1 LAFFNTYVAVYT
13 QSVSAGLIFFTPPAG
28 SLILHHVRG
37 KLKLFWTLSRRHLQ
51 NVAWLEGSHS
61 QLAKFIGP
69 MAGFHRH
76 FHRPAVGMAV
86 GPTSVLPI
94 GATAAR

>member
-1 LAFFNTYVAVYT
+1 M
-13 QSVSAGLIFFTPPAG
+13 
-28 SLILHHVRG
+28 HHVRG

-76 FHRPAVGMAV
+76 FHRPAVADPERLSRGWRNPWRAREARAYN
-86 GPTSVLPI
+86 GDL
-94 GATAAR
+94 GAEPPAGSRGRAPGEGKGGEAP